1 LTIKS
6 KASGQVDFHSTDKY
20 EPTPLPLAA
29 PTRPPLAARWRHL
42 ERAVQRLS
50 VGAVA
55 DGGVS
60 CAAHTLQGLCQKVA
74 QGDQAHDQGLACRQK
89 EAQPN
94 QIVLISVCRGA
105 MTHENSAVWLG
116 AKLSVRVGRRANRLG
131 GGHASQELVDLVPRS
146 NVHGRDGVR
155 RWHCPGHLSSSFFW
169 WSLYHHQQ

>member
-1 LTIKS
+1 MTIKS

-60 CAAHTLQGLCQKVA
+60 CAAHTYQGLCQKVA

-105 MTHENSAVWLG
+105 MTHESSAVWLG

-131 GGHASQELVDLVPRS
+131 GGHASQELTWFR
-146 NVHGRDGVR
+146 GRTCTAAMACVGGTVAVTSLA
-155 RWHCPGHLSSSFFW
+155 HFFW